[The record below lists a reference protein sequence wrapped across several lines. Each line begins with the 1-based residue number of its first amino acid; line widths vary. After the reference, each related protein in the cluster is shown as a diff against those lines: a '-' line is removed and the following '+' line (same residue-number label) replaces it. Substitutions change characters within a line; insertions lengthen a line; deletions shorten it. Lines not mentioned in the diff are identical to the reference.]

1 MVRAVDE
8 AMAADRP
15 EKATVR
21 QLWVEEVARVDG
33 TPDPGDVPLYL
44 TTPGALGKDIALL
57 IEHGIL
63 ELEENEAV
71 KEPEKLRLVAIEN
84 SLIARVELRKRFPGI
99 KVLETDLRSVLKAE
113 NMMNFP
119 DKSQRPLF
127 RARVVNLDLEDPL
140 EAEVADGQLRFPLLT
155 LVHKIAVLH
164 TEPAVDWTLCLTMHG
179 EAIWHGHS
187 AKKACDFLI
196 ANFERDATFAAQAQ
210 VTLGLDVFDA
220 ICTGRGRVLKE
231 LERRDQRLVLMVLVP
246 KRIAFDAHRY
256 GWSVDTVENLHYG
269 GAGNKAGMV
278 TWILRFKWDERAT
291 TEADVLYGEA
301 LARILARRGHITAR
315 GLLRR
320 QETS

>member
-1 MVRAVDE
+1 MPRPVDE

-15 EKATVR
+15 EKSTVR
-21 QLWVEEVARVDG
+21 QLWVQEITRVDG
-33 TPDPGDVPLYL
+33 TSNPGDVPLYL

-57 IEHGIL
+57 VEEGIL

-84 SLIARVELRKRFPGI
+84 SLIARVELRKQFPGI

-164 TEPAVDWTLCLTMHG
+164 TEAPVDWTLCLTMHG
-179 EAIWHGHS
+179 EAIWRGHS
-187 AKKACDFLI
+187 AKKACEFLT
-196 ANFERDATFAAQAQ
+196 ANFERDATFAGHARA
-210 VTLGLDVFDA
+210 TLGQDVFDA
-220 ICTGRGRVLKE
+220 ICTTKGKALKE
-231 LERRDQRLVLMVLVP
+231 LEPSDQRLVLMVLVP
-246 KRIAFDAHRY
+246 KRIAFDAHRH

-269 GAGNKAGMV
+269 GTGDQAGMV
-278 TWILRFKWDERAT
+278 TWMLRFKWDERAT
-291 TEADVLYGEA
+291 TEADAIYGEA
-301 LARILARRGHITAR
+301 LPRILARSGYITRR

-320 QETS
+320 EREA